1 MAREVSFTN
10 PAKQFPTFYYCC
22 DRKARAACGQSF
34 KLWQQ
39 ATIDSTCHD
48 NSIDCFFTPHIYGCC
63 SSRTSR
69 SWWTAHSTKRQ
80 RRGCNFNKGVFYA
93 STWHMTLAP
102 NFFATTDSSIVVV

>member
-48 NSIDCFFTPHIYGCC
+48 NSIIASSRHIYMGVVRRAHPVRGEPHI
-63 SSRTSR
+63 
-69 SWWTAHSTKRQ
+69 Q
-80 RRGCNFNKGVFYA
+80 RNANGEVA
-93 STWHMTLAP
+93 TLIREC
-102 NFFATTDSSIVVV
+102 FMLLLGT